1 MARAGDSKIVVEL
14 RVKVEELRR
23 LHNRLTDL
31 VILLKFDVEN
41 IKKFVKYVP
50 PTQSELTDTQR
61 QQALQDMRAG
71 GAGGAA
77 QGAKKPVR
85 RIDN

>member
-14 RVKVEELRR
+14 RVRVAELREM
-23 LHNRLTDL
+23 HNKLTNL
-31 VILLKFDVEN
+31 VILLKYDVEN

-50 PTQSELTDTQR
+50 PTQSEMSDAQR
-61 QQALQDMRAG
+61 QQAQQDMRVSAG
-71 GAGGAA
+71 GAP
-77 QGAKKPVR
+77 GAKKPVR